1 VIKGVPTMKV
11 EEFFSEGFRLAKP
24 EYWTIIFNCLIYLIV
39 GIVALFSIVGW
50 LALPSLVAGFTRF
63 TLRAA
68 RGEEVDVGDSMSWAF
83 KDGMWSKSLVYGVV
97 SSLGIFIGII
107 LMIIPGLYLWAAWA
121 LGWFLLVEERIRPM
135 EALARSRELVHE
147 VGFWKVFITIIVL
160 QIGIQLIQLIPYV
173 GPLLVLFLYPLIV
186 MVYVSIFEHA
196 IKGDRQTI
204 DADFQE
210 N

>member
-1 VIKGVPTMKV
+1 MKV

-39 GIVALFSIVGW
+39 GIVAIFSIVGW

-68 RGEEVDVGDSMSWAF
+68 RGSEVDVGDSMSWAF
-83 KDGMWSKSLVYGVV
+83 KDGMWSKSLVYGLV
-97 SSLGIFIGII
+97 STLGILIGFI
-107 LMIIPGLYLWAAWA
+107 LLIIPGLYLIAAWA

-147 VGFWKVFITIIVL
+147 IGFWKVFITIIVL
-160 QIGIQLIQLIPYV
+160 QIGTKLIQLIPYV
-173 GPLLVLFLYPLIV
+173 GPLLLLFLYPLIV

-196 IKGDRQTI
+196 IKGDTQAI

>member
-1 VIKGVPTMKV
+1 MKV
-11 EEFFSEGFRLAKP
+11 EEFFSEGFSLAKP

-39 GIVALFSIVGW
+39 GIVAIFSIVGW

-68 RGEEVDVGDSMSWAF
+68 RGSEVDVGDSMSWAF
-83 KDGMWSKSLVYGVV
+83 KDGMWSKSLVYGLV
-97 SSLGIFIGII
+97 STLGILIGFI
-107 LMIIPGLYLWAAWA
+107 LLIIPGLYLIAAWA

-147 VGFWKVFITIIVL
+147 IGFWKVFITIIVL
-160 QIGIQLIQLIPYV
+160 HLGAQLIQLIPYV
-173 GPLLVLFLYPLIV
+173 GPLLLLFLYPLIV

-196 IKGDRQTI
+196 IKGDTQAI

>member
-1 VIKGVPTMKV
+1 MKI
-11 EEFFSEGFRLAKP
+11 EEFFSEGFKLAKP

-39 GIVALFSIVGW
+39 GIVALFSVVGW

-68 RGEEVDVGDSMSWAF
+68 RGSEVDVGDSMSWAF
-83 KDGMWSKSLVYGVV
+83 KDGMWSKSLVYGLV
-97 SSLGIFIGII
+97 STLGILIGFI
-107 LMIIPGLYLWAAWA
+107 LLIIPGLYLIAAWA

-147 VGFWKVFITIIVL
+147 IGFWKVFITIIVL
-160 QIGIQLIQLIPYV
+160 QIGTQLIQLIPYV
-173 GPLLVLFLYPLIV
+173 GPLLLLFLYPLIV

-196 IKGDRQTI
+196 IKGDTQAI

>member
-1 VIKGVPTMKV
+1 MKI
-11 EEFFSEGFRLAKP
+11 EEFFSEGFKLAKP

-39 GIVALFSIVGW
+39 GIVAIFSIVGW

-68 RGEEVDVGDSMSWAF
+68 RGSEVDVGDSMSWAF
-83 KDGMWSKSLVYGVV
+83 KDGMWSKSLVYGLV
-97 SSLGIFIGII
+97 STLGILIGFI
-107 LMIIPGLYLWAAWA
+107 LLIIPGLYLIAAWA

-160 QIGIQLIQLIPYV
+160 QIGTQLIQLIPYV
-173 GPLLVLFLYPLIV
+173 GPLLLLFLYPLIV

-196 IKGDRQTI
+196 IKGDAQAI

>member
-1 VIKGVPTMKV
+1 MKV

-39 GIVALFSIVGW
+39 GIVAIFSIVGW

-68 RGEEVDVGDSMSWAF
+68 RGSDVDVGDSMSWAF
-83 KDGMWSKSLVYGVV
+83 KDGMWSKSLVYGLV
-97 SSLGIFIGII
+97 STLGILIGFI
-107 LMIIPGLYLWAAWA
+107 LLIIPGLYLIAAWA

-147 VGFWKVFITIIVL
+147 IGFWKVFITIIVL
-160 QIGIQLIQLIPYV
+160 QIGTQLIQLIPYV
-173 GPLLVLFLYPLIV
+173 GPLLLLFLYPLIV

-196 IKGDRQTI
+196 IKGDAQAI

>member
-1 VIKGVPTMKV
+1 MKV

-39 GIVALFSIVGW
+39 GIVAIFSIVGW

-68 RGEEVDVGDSMSWAF
+68 RGSDVDVGDSMSWAF
-83 KDGMWSKSLVYGVV
+83 KDGMWSKSLVYGLV
-97 SSLGIFIGII
+97 STLGILIGFI
-107 LMIIPGLYLWAAWA
+107 LLIIPGLYLIAAWA

-147 VGFWKVFITIIVL
+147 IGFWKVFITIIVL
-160 QIGIQLIQLIPYV
+160 QIGTKLIQLIPYV
-173 GPLLVLFLYPLIV
+173 GPLLLLFLYPLIV

-196 IKGDRQTI
+196 IKGDAQAI

>member
-1 VIKGVPTMKV
+1 MKV
-11 EEFFSEGFRLAKP
+11 EEFFSEGFRIAKP

-39 GIVALFSIVGW
+39 GIVAIFSIVGW

-68 RGEEVDVGDSMSWAF
+68 RGTEVDVGDSMSWAF

-97 SSLGIFIGII
+97 STLGILIGFI
-107 LMIIPGLYLWAAWA
+107 LLIIPGLYLIAAWA

-160 QIGIQLIQLIPYV
+160 QIGVLLIQLIPYV
-173 GPLLVLFLYPLIV
+173 GSLLLLFLYPLIV

-196 IKGDRQTI
+196 IKGDTQAI

>member
-1 VIKGVPTMKV
+1 MKV

-39 GIVALFSIVGW
+39 GIVALFSVVGW

-97 SSLGIFIGII
+97 STLGILIGFI
-107 LMIIPGLYLWAAWA
+107 LLIIPGLYLMAAWA

-160 QIGIQLIQLIPYV
+160 QIGTQLIQLIPYV
-173 GPLLVLFLYPLIV
+173 GYLLVLFLYPLIV
-186 MVYVSIFEHA
+186 MVYVAIFEHA
-196 IKGDRQTI
+196 IKGDKQTI

>member
-1 VIKGVPTMKV
+1 MKV

-39 GIVALFSIVGW
+39 GIVAIFSIVGW

-68 RGEEVDVGDSMSWAF
+68 RGTEVDVGDSMSWAF
-83 KDGMWSKSLVYGVV
+83 KDGMWSKSLVYGLV
-97 SSLGIFIGII
+97 STLGILIGF
-107 LMIIPGLYLWAAWA
+107 LLLIIPGLYLMAAWA

-160 QIGIQLIQLIPYV
+160 QIGTQLIQLIPYV

-186 MVYVSIFEHA
+186 MVYISIFEHA
-196 IKGDRQTI
+196 IKGDAQAI

>member
-1 VIKGVPTMKV
+1 MKV

-39 GIVALFSIVGW
+39 GIVAIFSIVGW

-68 RGEEVDVGDSMSWAF
+68 RGSEVDVGDSMSWAF
-83 KDGMWSKSLVYGVV
+83 KDGMWSKSLVYGLV
-97 SSLGIFIGII
+97 STLGILIGFI
-107 LMIIPGLYLWAAWA
+107 LLIIPGLYLIAAWA

-160 QIGIQLIQLIPYV
+160 QIGTQLIQLIPYV
-173 GPLLVLFLYPLIV
+173 GPLLLLFLYPLIV

-196 IKGDRQTI
+196 IKGDAQAI

>member
-1 VIKGVPTMKV
+1 MKV

-39 GIVALFSIVGW
+39 GIVAIFSIVGW

-68 RGEEVDVGDSMSWAF
+68 RGSDVDVGDSMSWAF
-83 KDGMWSKSLVYGVV
+83 KDGMWSKSLVYGLV
-97 SSLGIFIGII
+97 STLGILIGFI
-107 LMIIPGLYLWAAWA
+107 LLIIPGLYLIAAWA

-160 QIGIQLIQLIPYV
+160 QIGTKLIQLIPYV
-173 GPLLVLFLYPLIV
+173 GPLLLLFLYPLIV

-196 IKGDRQTI
+196 IKGDTQAI

>member
-1 VIKGVPTMKV
+1 M
-11 EEFFSEGFRLAKP
+11 
-24 EYWTIIFNCLIYLIV
+24 
-39 GIVALFSIVGW
+39 
-50 LALPSLVAGFTRF
+50 VAGFTRF

-68 RGEEVDVGDSMSWAF
+68 RGKEVDVGDSMSWAF
-83 KDGMWSKSLVYGVV
+83 KDGMWSKSLVYGLV
-97 SSLGIFIGII
+97 STLGILIGFI
-107 LMIIPGLYLWAAWA
+107 LLIIPGLYLIAAWA

-173 GPLLVLFLYPLIV
+173 GPLLLLFLYPLIV

-196 IKGDRQTI
+196 IKGDTQAI

>member
-1 VIKGVPTMKV
+1 MKV

-39 GIVALFSIVGW
+39 GIVAIFSIVGW

-68 RGEEVDVGDSMSWAF
+68 RGSQVDVGDSMSWAF
-83 KDGMWSKSLVYGVV
+83 KDGMWSKSLVYGLV
-97 SSLGIFIGII
+97 STLGILIGFI
-107 LMIIPGLYLWAAWA
+107 LLIIPGLYLMAAWA

-147 VGFWKVFITIIVL
+147 IGFWKVFITIIVL
-160 QIGIQLIQLIPYV
+160 QIGTQLIQLIPYV
-173 GPLLVLFLYPLIV
+173 GPLLLLFLYPLIV

-196 IKGDRQTI
+196 IKGDTQAI

>member
-1 VIKGVPTMKV
+1 MKV

-39 GIVALFSIVGW
+39 GIVAIFSIVGW

-68 RGEEVDVGDSMSWAF
+68 RGTEVDVGDSMSWAF
-83 KDGMWSKSLVYGVV
+83 KDGMWSKSLVYGLV
-97 SSLGIFIGII
+97 STLGILIGFI
-107 LMIIPGLYLWAAWA
+107 LLIIPGLYLIAAWA

-147 VGFWKVFITIIVL
+147 IGFWKVFITIIVL
-160 QIGIQLIQLIPYV
+160 MIGTQLIQLIPYV
-173 GPLLVLFLYPLIV
+173 GPLLLLFLYPLIV

-196 IKGDRQTI
+196 IKGDTQAI

>member
-1 VIKGVPTMKV
+1 MKV

-39 GIVALFSIVGW
+39 GIVAIFSIVGW

-68 RGEEVDVGDSMSWAF
+68 RGSEVDVGDSMSWAF
-83 KDGMWSKSLVYGVV
+83 KDGMWSKSLVYGLV
-97 SSLGIFIGII
+97 STLGILIGFI
-107 LMIIPGLYLWAAWA
+107 LLIIPGLYLIAAWA

-160 QIGIQLIQLIPYV
+160 HLGAQLIQLIPYV
-173 GPLLVLFLYPLIV
+173 GPLLLLFLYPLIV

-196 IKGDRQTI
+196 IKGDAQAI

>member
-1 VIKGVPTMKV
+1 MKV

-39 GIVALFSIVGW
+39 GIVAIFSIVGW

-68 RGEEVDVGDSMSWAF
+68 RGSEVDVGDSMSWAF
-83 KDGMWSKSLVYGVV
+83 KDGMWSKSLVYGLV
-97 SSLGIFIGII
+97 STLGILICFI
-107 LMIIPGLYLWAAWA
+107 LLIIPGLYLIAAWA

-173 GPLLVLFLYPLIV
+173 GPLLLLFLYPLIV

-196 IKGDRQTI
+196 IKGDTQAI

>member
-1 VIKGVPTMKV
+1 MKV

-39 GIVALFSIVGW
+39 GIVAIFSIVGW

-68 RGEEVDVGDSMSWAF
+68 RGSEVDVGDSMSWAF
-83 KDGMWSKSLVYGVV
+83 KDGMWSKSLVYGLV
-97 SSLGIFIGII
+97 STLGILIGFI
-107 LMIIPGLYLWAAWA
+107 LLIIPGLYLIAAWA

-147 VGFWKVFITIIVL
+147 IGFWKVFITIIVL
-160 QIGIQLIQLIPYV
+160 QIGIQLISLIPYA
-173 GPLLVLFLYPLIV
+173 GSLLLLFLYPLIV
-186 MVYVSIFEHA
+186 MVYVAIYEHT
-196 IKGDRQTI
+196 IKGDAKAI
-204 DADFQE
+204 DADFE
-210 N
+210 

>member
-1 VIKGVPTMKV
+1 MKV

-39 GIVALFSIVGW
+39 GIVAIFSIVGW

-63 TLRAA
+63 TPRAA
-68 RGEEVDVGDSMSWAF
+68 RGSDVDVGDSMSWAF
-83 KDGMWSKSLVYGVV
+83 KDGMWSKSLVYGLV
-97 SSLGIFIGII
+97 STLGILIGFI
-107 LMIIPGLYLWAAWA
+107 LLIIPGLYLIAAWA

-147 VGFWKVFITIIVL
+147 IGFWKVFITIIVL
-160 QIGIQLIQLIPYV
+160 QIGTQLIQLIPYV
-173 GPLLVLFLYPLIV
+173 GPLLLLFLYPLIV

-196 IKGDRQTI
+196 IKGDTQAI

>member
-1 VIKGVPTMKV
+1 MKV

-39 GIVALFSIVGW
+39 GIVAIFSIVGW

-68 RGEEVDVGDSMSWAF
+68 RGSEVDVGDSMFWAF
-83 KDGMWSKSLVYGVV
+83 KDGMWSKSLVYGLV
-97 SSLGIFIGII
+97 STLGILIGFI
-107 LMIIPGLYLWAAWA
+107 LLIIPGLYLIAAWA

-173 GPLLVLFLYPLIV
+173 GPLLLLFLYPLIV

-196 IKGDRQTI
+196 IKGDTQAI

>member
-1 VIKGVPTMKV
+1 MKV

-39 GIVALFSIVGW
+39 GIVAIFSIVGW

-68 RGEEVDVGDSMSWAF
+68 RGSDVDVGDSMSWAF
-83 KDGMWSKSLVYGVV
+83 KDGMWSKSLVYGLV
-97 SSLGIFIGII
+97 STLGILIGFI
-107 LMIIPGLYLWAAWA
+107 LLIIPGLYLIAAWA

-160 QIGIQLIQLIPYV
+160 QIGTKLIQLIPYV
-173 GPLLVLFLYPLIV
+173 GPLLLLFLYPLIV

-196 IKGDRQTI
+196 IKGDAQAI

>member
-1 VIKGVPTMKV
+1 MKV

-39 GIVALFSIVGW
+39 GIVAIFSIVGW

-68 RGEEVDVGDSMSWAF
+68 RGSEVDVGDSMSWAF
-83 KDGMWSKSLVYGVV
+83 KDGMWSKSLVYGLV
-97 SSLGIFIGII
+97 STLGILIGFI
-107 LMIIPGLYLWAAWA
+107 LLIIPGLYLIAAWA

-147 VGFWKVFITIIVL
+147 IGFWKVFITIIVL
-160 QIGIQLIQLIPYV
+160 QIGTQLIQLIPYV

-186 MVYVSIFEHA
+186 MVYISIFEHA
-196 IKGDRQTI
+196 IKGDAQAI

>member
-1 VIKGVPTMKV
+1 MNV

-39 GIVALFSIVGW
+39 GIVAIFSIVGW

-68 RGEEVDVGDSMSWAF
+68 RGSDVDVGDSMSWAF
-83 KDGMWSKSLVYGVV
+83 KDGMWSKSLVYGLV
-97 SSLGIFIGII
+97 STLGILIGFI
-107 LMIIPGLYLWAAWA
+107 LLIIPGLYLIAAWA

-160 QIGIQLIQLIPYV
+160 QIGTKLIQLIPYV
-173 GPLLVLFLYPLIV
+173 GPLLLLFLYPLIV

-196 IKGDRQTI
+196 IKGDAQAI

>member
-1 VIKGVPTMKV
+1 MKV

-39 GIVALFSIVGW
+39 GIVAIFSIVGW

-68 RGEEVDVGDSMSWAF
+68 RGTEVDVGDSMSWAF
-83 KDGMWSKSLVYGVV
+83 KDGMWSKSLVYGLV
-97 SSLGIFIGII
+97 STLGILIGFI
-107 LMIIPGLYLWAAWA
+107 LLIIPGLYLIAAWA

-147 VGFWKVFITIIVL
+147 IGFWKVFITIIVL
-160 QIGIQLIQLIPYV
+160 QIGTQLIQLIPYV

-186 MVYVSIFEHA
+186 MVYISIFEHA
-196 IKGDRQTI
+196 IKGDAQAI

>member
-1 VIKGVPTMKV
+1 MKI
-11 EEFFSEGFRLAKP
+11 EEFFSEGFKLAKP

-39 GIVALFSIVGW
+39 GIVALFSVVGW

-68 RGEEVDVGDSMSWAF
+68 RGSDVDVGDSMSWAF
-83 KDGMWSKSLVYGVV
+83 KDGMWSKSLVYGLV
-97 SSLGIFIGII
+97 STLGILIGFI
-107 LMIIPGLYLWAAWA
+107 LLIIPGLYLIAAWA

-160 QIGIQLIQLIPYV
+160 QIGTQLIQLIPYV
-173 GPLLVLFLYPLIV
+173 GPLLLLFLYPLIV

-196 IKGDRQTI
+196 IKGDAQAI

>member
-1 VIKGVPTMKV
+1 MKV

-39 GIVALFSIVGW
+39 GIVAIFSIVGW

-68 RGEEVDVGDSMSWAF
+68 RGSDVDVGDSMSWAF
-83 KDGMWSKSLVYGVV
+83 KDGMWSKSLVYGLV
-97 SSLGIFIGII
+97 STLGILIGFI
-107 LMIIPGLYLWAAWA
+107 LLIIPGLYLIAAWA

-147 VGFWKVFITIIVL
+147 IGFWKVFITIIVL
-160 QIGIQLIQLIPYV
+160 QIGTQLIQLIPYV
-173 GPLLVLFLYPLIV
+173 GPLLLLFLYPLIV

-196 IKGDRQTI
+196 IKGDTQAI

>member
-1 VIKGVPTMKV
+1 MKV

-39 GIVALFSIVGW
+39 GIVAIFSIVGW

-68 RGEEVDVGDSMSWAF
+68 RGSEVDVGDSMSWAF
-83 KDGMWSKSLVYGVV
+83 KDGMWSKSLVYGLV
-97 SSLGIFIGII
+97 STLGILIGFI
-107 LMIIPGLYLWAAWA
+107 LLIIPGLYLIAAWA

-160 QIGIQLIQLIPYV
+160 QIGTKLIQLIPYV
-173 GPLLVLFLYPLIV
+173 GPLLLLFLYPLIV

-196 IKGDRQTI
+196 IKGDAQAI

>member
-1 VIKGVPTMKV
+1 MKV

-39 GIVALFSIVGW
+39 GIVAIFSIVGW

-68 RGEEVDVGDSMSWAF
+68 RGSEVDVGDSMSWAF
-83 KDGMWSKSLVYGVV
+83 KDGMWSKSLVYGLV
-97 SSLGIFIGII
+97 STLGILIGFI
-107 LMIIPGLYLWAAWA
+107 LLIIPGLYLIAAWA

-147 VGFWKVFITIIVL
+147 IGFWKVFITIIVL
-160 QIGIQLIQLIPYV
+160 QIGTQLIQLIPYV
-173 GPLLVLFLYPLIV
+173 GPLLLLFLYPLIV

-196 IKGDRQTI
+196 IKGDTQAI
-204 DADFQE
+204 DAVFQE

>member
-1 VIKGVPTMKV
+1 MKV

-39 GIVALFSIVGW
+39 GIVAIFSIVGW

-68 RGEEVDVGDSMSWAF
+68 RGTEVDVGDSMSWAF
-83 KDGMWSKSLVYGVV
+83 KDGMWSKSLVYGLV
-97 SSLGIFIGII
+97 STLGILIGF
-107 LMIIPGLYLWAAWA
+107 LLLIIPGLYLMAAWA

-160 QIGIQLIQLIPYV
+160 QIGTQLIQLIPYV

-186 MVYVSIFEHA
+186 MVYISIFEHA
-196 IKGDRQTI
+196 IKGDTQAI

>member
-1 VIKGVPTMKV
+1 MKV

-39 GIVALFSIVGW
+39 GIVAIFSIVGW

-68 RGEEVDVGDSMSWAF
+68 RGSEVDVGDSMSWAF
-83 KDGMWSKSLVYGVV
+83 KDGMWSKSLVYGLV
-97 SSLGIFIGII
+97 STLGILIGFI
-107 LMIIPGLYLWAAWA
+107 LLIIPGLYLMAAWA

-147 VGFWKVFITIIVL
+147 IGFWKVFITIIVL
-160 QIGIQLIQLIPYV
+160 HIGAQLIQLIPYV
-173 GPLLVLFLYPLIV
+173 GPLLLLFLYPLIV

-196 IKGDRQTI
+196 IKGDTQAI

>member
-1 VIKGVPTMKV
+1 MKV

-39 GIVALFSIVGW
+39 GIVAIFSIVGW

-68 RGEEVDVGDSMSWAF
+68 RGSDVDVGDSMSWAF
-83 KDGMWSKSLVYGVV
+83 KDGMWSKSLVYGLV
-97 SSLGIFIGII
+97 STLGILIGFI
-107 LMIIPGLYLWAAWA
+107 LLIIPGLYLIAAWA

-160 QIGIQLIQLIPYV
+160 QIGTQLIQLIPYV
-173 GPLLVLFLYPLIV
+173 GPLLLLFLYPLIV

-196 IKGDRQTI
+196 IKGDAQAI

>member
-1 VIKGVPTMKV
+1 MKI
-11 EEFFSEGFRLAKP
+11 EEFFSEGFKLAKP

-39 GIVALFSIVGW
+39 GIVALFSVVGW

-68 RGEEVDVGDSMSWAF
+68 RGKEVDVGDSMSWAF

-97 SSLGIFIGII
+97 SSLGIFIGIM
-107 LMIIPGLYLWAAWA
+107 LLIIPGLYLWAAWT

-160 QIGIQLIQLIPYV
+160 QIGTQLIQLIPYV

-186 MVYVSIFEHA
+186 MVYISIFEHA
-196 IKGDRQTI
+196 IKGDAQAI

>member
-1 VIKGVPTMKV
+1 MKV

-39 GIVALFSIVGW
+39 GIVALFSVVGW
-50 LALPSLVAGFTRF
+50 LALPSLAAGFTRF

-97 SSLGIFIGII
+97 SSLGILIGFI
-107 LMIIPGLYLWAAWA
+107 LLIIPGLYLMAAWV
-121 LGWFLLVEERIRPM
+121 LGWFLIVEERIRPM

-147 VGFWKVFITIIVL
+147 IGFWKVFITIIVL
-160 QIGIQLIQLIPYV
+160 QIGIQLISLIPII
-173 GPLLVLFLYPLIV
+173 GALLLLFLYPLIV
-186 MVYVSIFEHA
+186 MVYVAIYEHA
-196 IKGDRQTI
+196 TKRDTQAI

>member
-1 VIKGVPTMKV
+1 MKV

-39 GIVALFSIVGW
+39 GIVAIFSIVGW

-68 RGEEVDVGDSMSWAF
+68 RGSDVDVGDSMSWAF
-83 KDGMWSKSLVYGVV
+83 KDGMWSKSLVYGLV
-97 SSLGIFIGII
+97 STLGILIGFI
-107 LMIIPGLYLWAAWA
+107 LLIIPGLYLIAAWA

-135 EALARSRELVHE
+135 EALARSRELAHE

-160 QIGIQLIQLIPYV
+160 QIGTQLIQLIPYV
-173 GPLLVLFLYPLIV
+173 GPLLLLFLYPLIV

-196 IKGDRQTI
+196 IKGDAQAI

>member
-1 VIKGVPTMKV
+1 MKV

-39 GIVALFSIVGW
+39 GIVAIFSIVGW

-68 RGEEVDVGDSMSWAF
+68 RGSEVDVGDSMSWAF
-83 KDGMWSKSLVYGVV
+83 KDGMWSKSLVYGLV
-97 SSLGIFIGII
+97 STLGILIGFI
-107 LMIIPGLYLWAAWA
+107 LLIIPGLYLIAAWA

-147 VGFWKVFITIIVL
+147 IGFWKVFITIIVL
-160 QIGIQLIQLIPYV
+160 QIGTQLIQLIPYV
-173 GPLLVLFLYPLIV
+173 GPLLLLFLYPLIV

-196 IKGDRQTI
+196 IKGDTQAI

>member
-1 VIKGVPTMKV
+1 MKV

-39 GIVALFSIVGW
+39 GIVAIFSIVGW

-68 RGEEVDVGDSMSWAF
+68 RGSEVDVGDSMSWAF
-83 KDGMWSKSLVYGVV
+83 KDGMWSKSLVYGLV
-97 SSLGIFIGII
+97 STLGILIGFI
-107 LMIIPGLYLWAAWA
+107 LLIIPGLYLIAAWA

-160 QIGIQLIQLIPYV
+160 QIGTQLIQLIPYV
-173 GPLLVLFLYPLIV
+173 GPLLLLFLYPLIV

-196 IKGDRQTI
+196 IKGDTQAI

>member
-1 VIKGVPTMKV
+1 MKV

-39 GIVALFSIVGW
+39 GIVAIFSIVGW

-68 RGEEVDVGDSMSWAF
+68 RGSEVDVGDSMSWAF
-83 KDGMWSKSLVYGVV
+83 KDGMWSKSLVYGLV
-97 SSLGIFIGII
+97 STLGILIGFI
-107 LMIIPGLYLWAAWA
+107 LLIIPGLYLIAAWA

-147 VGFWKVFITIIVL
+147 IGFWKVFITIIVL
-160 QIGIQLIQLIPYV
+160 QIGTQLIQLIPYV
-173 GPLLVLFLYPLIV
+173 GPLLLLFLYPLIV

-196 IKGDRQTI
+196 IKGDAQAI

>member
-1 VIKGVPTMKV
+1 MKV

-39 GIVALFSIVGW
+39 GIVAIFSIVGW

-68 RGEEVDVGDSMSWAF
+68 RGSEVDVGDSMSWAF
-83 KDGMWSKSLVYGVV
+83 KDGMWSKSLVYGLV
-97 SSLGIFIGII
+97 STLGILIGF
-107 LMIIPGLYLWAAWA
+107 LLLIIPGLYLMAAWA

-147 VGFWKVFITIIVL
+147 IGFWKVFITIIVL
-160 QIGIQLIQLIPYV
+160 QIGTQLIQLIPYV
-173 GPLLVLFLYPLIV
+173 GPLLLLFLYPLIV

-196 IKGDRQTI
+196 IKGDTQAI